1 MTQPAP
7 KPEQPV
13 AGPALVREVRG
24 TPIYRGFD
32 SKAKNGRDT
41 DYPWRDIAVG
51 EQFFL
56 RTNSGASGA
65 SKYKKLLAPKVF
77 KAKRNV
83 INPATGKPAMLITRV
98 A

>member
-1 MTQPAP
+1 MAQPDP

-32 SKAKNGRDT
+32 SKPTNGRDT
-41 DYPWRDIAVG
+41 DYPWRFLEVG

-56 RTNSGASGA
+56 REGASSSGASRY
-65 SKYKKLLAPKVF
+65 SELLAPRKFSV
-77 KAKRNV
+77 KSNV
-83 INPATGKPAMLITRV
+83 VNPATGKPAKLVTRV
-98 A
+98 R